1 MGVCRN
7 LTIRVLSNLKCFT
20 DILKLLINEGFDFG
34 ADGKIVSLSEDDI
47 ERFDYIEYDSFEKV
61 NNVIERREQKGYS
74 NHIVIWDKQNEDSL
88 LLNISKTKSEY
99 KGFTNQ
105 YTINFS
111 IGYGVRIKDAERYTD
126 FGVYLN
132 RLIPI
137 FVKNSMY
144 VCQIDCCDFDS

>member
-137 FVKNSMY
+137 FVKNFMY

>member
-1 MGVCRN
+1 MGVSRD
-7 LTIRVLSNLKCFT
+7 LTIRVLTNLNCFT
-20 DILKLLINEGFDFG
+20 DILKLLINEGFDFRV
-34 ADGKIVSLSEDDI
+34 DGKIVSLSEDDI

-61 NNVIERREQKGYS
+61 INVIERREQKGYS

-99 KGFTNQ
+99 KGYTNQ

>member
-1 MGVCRN
+1 MGVSRD
-7 LTIRVLSNLKCFT
+7 LTIRVLSNLNCFT
-20 DILKLLINEGFDFG
+20 DILKLLINEGFDFRV
-34 ADGKIVSLSEDDI
+34 DGKIVSLSEDDI

-61 NNVIERREQKGYS
+61 INVIERREQKGYS

-99 KGFTNQ
+99 KGYTNQ

>member
-1 MGVCRN
+1 MGVSRD
-7 LTIRVLSNLKCFT
+7 LTIRVLSNLNCFT
-20 DILKLLINEGFDFG
+20 DILKLLINEGFDFRV
-34 ADGKIVSLSEDDI
+34 DGKIVSLSEDDI
-47 ERFDYIEYDSFEKV
+47 ERFDYIECDSFEKV
-61 NNVIERREQKGYS
+61 INVIERREQKGYS

-99 KGFTNQ
+99 KGYTNQ